1 MEKSVLETNEMYT
14 IDDLK
19 ARKEEAEGLEK
30 INEQVTAEL
39 EKIIVAVFPE
49 QDVEAPVAST

>member
-39 EKIIVAVFPE
+39 EKIITKDE
-49 QDVEAPVAST
+49 NEIGE